1 MGIYF
6 DQFLMEGRRLLHNGC
21 GLRGRGSSA
30 GPAGNKQGVYIKSG
44 RSGGKDTYNGTS
56 DTMQIG
62 QILDTG
68 VFCFIWAD
76 LGTN

>member
-1 MGIYF
+1 M
-6 DQFLMEGRRLLHNGC
+6 DT
-21 GLRGRGSSA
+21 
-30 GPAGNKQGVYIKSG
+30 
-44 RSGGKDTYNGTS
+44 DTYNGTS

-76 LGTN
+76 LGTNYSESSQIPDSRIVKDGSHIFIFSSF